1 MMNPPSASHPAA
13 NFVFRTHNPEE
24 ECKLHRW
31 PTAEQGERVVPLA
44 APAAEETVR
53 CFCLPVHADRPSM
66 LFVEVILDC
75 AAAEEPVVTRGYRTR
90 FVVEW
95 AGWNTLCFTTASLEP
110 IGEPGGLQAIKR
122 LRLVAGSTTLTGT
135 VLELGQ
141 PTWRAETPLIP
152 VTPGED
158 LLVNFLHERFWD
170 RREWMHTGTAAL
182 PPAEQGLDV
191 VWMYAN
197 LRYLQQPGRHHQTA
211 YTRRMDVDI
220 AGCQAISVWTAT
232 DVRAV
237 FSVVLEIDGAPVRVI
252 DRRRGLGGG
261 DEMRAPL
268 AGRRL
273 TALTFELEQAEAEIT
288 EANPV
293 LVSSAIRW
301 VLLEKTGTDPALVGQ
316 AWGIPPVS
324 APVPAADWEAQ
335 LLPVGILVG
344 REEFLRLRAV
354 SRQPGPLHKLA
365 QEIVAESQSH
375 WAYRPEQYAGRYL
388 PVDLGNQGCER
399 RVSPADQMYHVNS
412 CMVYGALA
420 FALTGDLGHAHTARR
435 GLFAAVRCTTWQ
447 GGFPSR
453 IPCGL
458 PGYRAPF
465 IETAAAQCVA
475 QCYDFLYPLLSVA
488 ERREVEDALFE
499 KALPWLDLY
508 LRLYGEGYLLKSNQ
522 GAIYVAGV
530 VQAALVARRSHPA
543 ADEILARW
551 IGWFPRM
558 LGNYY
563 TESGAANE
571 GPGYWE
577 YTTQHAAEALIAIS
591 RHTGRP
597 VRDCAPAHLGRTM
610 DYLVH
615 LRSLAREQLSFLPLS
630 DNIEGAGYNFMNSSL
645 LFFARHYDDRN
656 ALWLWHEYFA
666 HRPNPPG
673 SPFFGKRM
681 AGACSLSGLM
691 EFLLFTPD
699 VPAAPQLPSARRF
712 EGCDRIFLRTGG
724 RRGDGLFFFEGGPQT
739 FEHTHR
745 DKGQFILE
753 AYGERFA
760 ADPGVV
766 KYQDPAS
773 VNFKST
779 SYHNLV
785 TQRGRD
791 QDYRDAARAV
801 VLERVDCGGDCDHL
815 VADLANSYRTF
826 TRYQRQVRFVRPHY
840 FLVLD
845 DVAAADGGLE
855 WNYHSC
861 APIQSVDLTAGRIRL
876 QGTAA
881 AMTLAVASAQP
892 LTARTG
898 HYASEGQVLT
908 HNLVLVPPEA
918 ATTLT
923 LAALLVPFPLT
934 GPEPQVQVGSTG
946 SAAEF
951 KVTGAWGE
959 DRVVC
964 DLRAGVASV
973 SVTRT
978 TNGGE
983 ATVF

>member
-1 MMNPPSASHPAA
+1 MATDMTPTHPATS
-13 NFVFRTHNPEE
+13 FVFRTNNPEE
-24 ECKLHRW
+24 ECSLHRW
-31 PTAEQGERVVPLA
+31 PTAEQTELVIPLA
-44 APAAEETVR
+44 APATGETVR
-53 CFCLPVHADRPSM
+53 CFCLPVHASRPSM
-66 LFVEVILDC
+66 LFIEVVLDC
-75 AAAEEPVVTRGYRTR
+75 ATTEAPAVTSGYRTR

-95 AGWNTLCFTTASLEP
+95 AGWNTLCFATASLDP
-110 IGEPGGLQAIKR
+110 IGTPAGLHAVKR
-122 LRLVAGSTTLTGT
+122 LRLVAGSATFAGT
-135 VLELGQ
+135 VLELGR

-158 LLVNFLHERFWD
+158 MLVNFLHERFWD
-170 RREWMHTGTAAL
+170 RREWVHTGTASL
-182 PPAEQGLDV
+182 PPDEQGLDV

-197 LRYLQQPGRHHQTA
+197 LRYLQKPGRHHRTA

-220 AGCQAISVWTAT
+220 SGCQAMTVWTAT
-232 DVRAV
+232 DVRAG
-237 FSVVLEIDGAPVRVI
+237 FSVVLEIDGAPVRAI

-261 DEMRAPL
+261 DEMRAPI

-273 TALTFELEQAEAEIT
+273 TALTFELEQAEADIT
-288 EANPV
+288 ELNPV
-293 LVSSAIRW
+293 VVSSAIRW
-301 VLLEKTGTDPALVGQ
+301 VLLEKAGTDPAQAGQ
-316 AWGIPPVS
+316 AWGIPPVA
-324 APVPAADWEAQ
+324 APEPVMDWEAQ

-344 REEFLRLRAV
+344 REEFLRLRDA

-365 QEIVAESQSH
+365 QEIIAESQAH
-375 WAYRPEQYAGRYL
+375 WDYRPEQYAGRYL
-388 PVDLGNQGCER
+388 PVDLGNQACER

-420 FALTGDLGHAHTARR
+420 FALTGDLRHAHTARR
-435 GLFAAVRCTTWQ
+435 GLFTAVRCTTWQ
-447 GGFPSR
+447 AGFPSR

-465 IETAAAQCVA
+465 IETAAAECVA
-475 QCYDFLYPLLSVA
+475 QCYDFLYPLLSAA
-488 ERREVEDALFE
+488 ERREVEDALYE
-499 KALPWLDLY
+499 KALPWIDMY
-508 LRLYGEGYLLKSNQ
+508 LRLHGEGYLLTSNQ

-530 VQAALVARRSHPA
+530 VQAAMVARRSHPDVDA
-543 ADEILARW
+543 VLAR
-551 IGWFPRM
+551 GLKWFPRM
-558 LGNYY
+558 LANYY
-563 TESGAANE
+563 TQSGAANE

-610 DYLVH
+610 DYLMH

-630 DNIEGAGYNFMNSSL
+630 DNIEGVGYNFMNSSL
-645 LFFARHYDDRN
+645 LFFARHYGDKN
-656 ALWLWHEYFA
+656 ALWLWQEYFA

-673 SPFFGKRM
+673 SPLFGKRM

-691 EFLLFTPD
+691 EFLLHTPGA
-699 VPAAPQLPSARRF
+699 PAAPQLPPARRF

-724 RRGDGLFFFEGGPQT
+724 RRGDVLFFFEGGPQT

-785 TQRGRD
+785 TQCGRD
-791 QDYRDAARAV
+791 QDYRDAAHAV
-801 VLERVDCGGDCDHL
+801 VLERVDFGEVCDHL

-826 TRYQRQVRFVRPHY
+826 TRYRRQVLFVRPHY
-840 FLVLD
+840 FIVLD

-861 APIQSVDLTAGRIRL
+861 APIETVDLEAGRIRL

-881 AMTLAVASAQP
+881 AMIMAVAAAQP

-898 HYASEGQVLT
+898 AYVSDGQVLT
-908 HNLVLVPPEA
+908 HNLVLVPPES

-923 LAALLVPFPLT
+923 LAVLLVPFPLT
-934 GPEPQVQVGSTG
+934 GTEPQVQVVAGGT
-946 SAAEF
+946 AAEF

-964 DLRAGVASV
+964 NLRAGLASV
-973 SVTRT
+973 RVTRT
-978 TNGGE
+978 ASGGE
-983 ATVF
+983 AVIF